1 MYKKPLIQTLRS
13 RLFETN
19 GIKADTLRL
28 DLIHPHVSGNKW
40 YKLKYHITEALA
52 AGKKGLLSYGGAW
65 SNHLVA
71 MAFAC
76 NEMGLRPAAV
86 IRGEEP
92 QVYGPALQQM
102 KDLGMELV
110 FVSRAEYKDKI
121 ILPGYEDYQVVPEGG
136 SGDLGIK
143 GASEILKEVQ
153 GDYSHIICAVGTGTT
168 MAGIVNSAHHDQHVM
183 GISALK
189 VGDTTNN
196 ELLQYIRA
204 HTTKNN
210 YSMQFGYHF
219 GGYAKRTD
227 ELIEFMNRL
236 YAEEKIPTDF
246 VYTGKLFYAVYN
258 LLLSGY
264 FPHNS
269 HLLVIHSGGLQGN
282 RGLPSGTLDYQ

>member
-1 MYKKPLIQTLRS
+1 MYKKPLIQTLS
-13 RLFETN
+13 GSLFETN

-28 DLIHPHVSGNKW
+28 DLIHTHVSGNKW
-40 YKLKYHITEALA
+40 YKLKYHIAEALA

-71 MAFAC
+71 MAFAS
-76 NEMGLRPAAV
+76 NEMGLRSAAV

-121 ILPGYEDYQVVPEGG
+121 VLPGYEDYQIVPEGG
-136 SGDLGIK
+136 SGELGIK

-168 MAGIVNSAHHDQHVM
+168 MAGIINSAHRYQHVV

-189 VGDTTNN
+189 VADTTDN
-196 ELLQYIRA
+196 ELLQYIGA

-210 YSMQFGYHF
+210 YSIQFGYHF

-227 ELIEFMNRL
+227 ELIAFMNSL

-246 VYTGKLFYAVYN
+246 VYTGKLFYAVYD
-258 LLLSGY
+258 LLSAGY

-269 HLLVIHSGGLQGN
+269 HLLVMHSGGLQGN
-282 RGLPSGTLDYQ
+282 RSLPSGTLDYQ